1 MSAKNSKVLIL
12 HTGGTFGMALDSQHQ
27 AAKQDQTILTSL
39 LTRVPELQEIADVEL
54 MIISNIDS
62 SDVDATH
69 WKKLAQAIYDH
80 WDRFDGCV
88 IIHGTDTMAYTA
100 SALSFFLA
108 GLTKPIVLTGS
119 QRPLA
124 ELRTD
129 ARANIVDAVEL
140 ATTGHPEVMVCFDSV
155 VYRGSRVTKRSSE
168 HLHAFA
174 AQHTQPLGH
183 FGVHF
188 TVNKNLIR
196 PPVARPQRH
205 KPSLDLRITPN
216 ICVLDAVPAASLPH
230 EMITTLVEHHKGII
244 VRGFGVGNLP
254 VKSNDWL
261 ALTES
266 ATTRGIPLVIA
277 SQCQSGTIDLDSYEN
292 GRAFA
297 QRGAMS
303 GHNMGLECLSVK
315 LMILLGRD
323 VPFQQRH
330 EFFATSL
337 AGECDEGAS
346 S

>member
-1 MSAKNSKVLIL
+1 MTKKSSKVLIL
-12 HTGGTFGMALDSQHQ
+12 HTGGTFGMALDPQHH
-27 AAKQDQTILTSL
+27 AAKQDQAFLSSL
-39 LTRVPELQEIADVEL
+39 ISRVPELQELAHVEL
-54 MIISNIDS
+54 EVISNIDS
-62 SDVDATH
+62 SDVDVEH
-69 WKKLAQAIYDH
+69 WKNLATSIHNQ

-88 IIHGTDTMAYTA
+88 IVHGTDTMAYTA
-100 SALSFFLA
+100 NALSFFLA

-129 ARANIVDAVEL
+129 ARANIIDAVEL

-174 AQHTQPLGH
+174 AQHSAPLGH

-188 TVNKNLIR
+188 SVNKSLMK
-196 PPVARPQRH
+196 PAVARAQRH
-205 KPSLDLRITPN
+205 KPSIDLRIDPN
-216 ICVLDAVPAASLPH
+216 ICVLDVIPAAPLSAA
-230 EMITTLVEHHKGII
+230 MIDTLVENHRGII

-254 VKSNDWL
+254 LKNKCWL
-261 ALTES
+261 ELAEA
-266 ATTRGIPLVIA
+266 ATAREIPLVIA
-277 SQCQSGTIDLDSYEN
+277 SQCQTGTIDLQSYEN

-315 LMILLGRD
+315 LMIMLGRG

-330 EFFATSL
+330 EFFETPL
-337 AGECDEGAS
+337 TGECGEAS
-346 S
+346 ER